1 MPQSL
6 SCVVLHIIFSTK
18 HRHPFIDKEIDGALY
33 AYMAG
38 VFESNGC
45 AAILIGGTHD
55 HVHALCNLSRTM
67 AIADLVQEAKT
78 ASSKWMKAKGP
89 SYNGF
94 AWQNGYG
101 VFSVSQS
108 NVARARAYVA
118 DQREHHRVRTFQ
130 DEYRDFLRAAGI
142 SFDERYV
149 WD

>member
-6 SCVVLHIIFSTK
+6 ANVLLHLVFSTK
-18 HRHPFIDKEIDGALY
+18 NRHPFIDAEIDGDLY

-45 AAILIGGTHD
+45 AAVLIGGTHD
-55 HVHALCNLSRTM
+55 HVHAFCNLSRTTT
-67 AIADLVQEAKT
+67 ISDLVQEVKT
-78 ASSKWMKAKGP
+78 SSSKWMKAVGP
-89 SYNGF
+89 SYHGF
-94 AWQNGYG
+94 SWQSGYG

-108 NVARARAYVA
+108 SVARARAYIA

-130 DEYRDFLRAAGI
+130 EEFRDLLRASGV